1 MQLFNK
7 VWLLWLVLVIIW
19 NFGWSHASPVA
30 DVVIAVILS
39 ILAYKLNN
47 KK

>member
-7 VWLLWLVLVIIW
+7 VWILWLVLVIIW
-19 NFGWSHASPVA
+19 NFGWSNASPIS

>member
-19 NFGWSHASPVA
+19 NFGWRHASPIA

-39 ILAYKLNN
+39 ILAYNLNN

>member
-1 MQLFNK
+1 MELFNK
-7 VWLLWLVLVIIW
+7 VWQLWLVLVIIW
-19 NFGWSHASPVA
+19 NFGWSHASPTA